1 MKKIL
6 IPCLFFSTFSF
17 TQITI
22 NSTDF
27 LTAGDSV
34 LSSIGE
40 LNDVTNSHLIT
51 TGPNSNWNFS
61 FLDPNYQVTDH
72 NRLLNSPL
80 ESLTFG
86 FLAPTQYQASYV
98 TDLLENIP
106 SSLSSLI
113 NNYVNIKI
121 TDYIRLTP
129 DSLTIIGNGLTING
143 FSMPMAYSKIEKN
156 YDFPIQ
162 YNNSTFSRG
171 EGEVDVNPFY
181 NAKYKVKKNHTSLVD
196 GWGVITTP
204 YGTFNALRIKHE
216 VSRVDSFL
224 VAIPNLPLT
233 WIAIPTLTR
242 QYEWWTNNEK
252 APILKISTIVIDGNE
267 IISFVK
273 YKDIVRDFSQS
284 ANLNELNK
292 GQISVFPNPVYEDLN
307 IVNDGTVEKI
317 EVTDLQ
323 GKRVLSFENLNLNLN
338 KIDISNLEK
347 GSYIIQIE
355 TTNDKIIQKIE
366 KM

>member
-1 MKKIL
+1 MRKIF

-27 LTAGDSV
+27 LATGDSV
-34 LSSIGE
+34 LSSIG
-40 LNDVTNSHLIT
+40 DIKDITNSHLTT
-51 TGPNSNWNFS
+51 TGPNLNWNFS
-61 FLDPNYQVTDH
+61 FLNPIYQVTDH
-72 NRLLNSPL
+72 NSPISSPL
-80 ESLTFG
+80 EWLNFG
-86 FLAPTQYQASYV
+86 PFVPSQYQASYV
-98 TDLLENIP
+98 SDLLENTP
-106 SSLSSLI
+106 SSVTSII

-129 DSLTIIGNGLTING
+129 DSMTTIGNGLTING
-143 FSMPMAYSKIEKN
+143 FAVPLKYSKIEKN

-162 YNNSTFSRG
+162 YNNSTISRG
-171 EGEVDVNPFY
+171 QGEVDFSAIY
-181 NAKYKVKKNHTSLVD
+181 NAQYKLRKLHTSLVD

-216 VSRVDSFL
+216 ISRVDSFL
-224 VAIPNLPLT
+224 IAIPNLPLT
-233 WIAIPTLTR
+233 WIPIPTLTR

-252 APILKISTIVIDGNE
+252 APILKILTIDVFGTE
-267 IISFVK
+267 TISFVK
-273 YKDIVRDFSQS
+273 YKDIVRDFSNS

-292 GQISVFPNPVYEDLN
+292 GQISVYPNPVYEDLT
-307 IVNDGTVEKI
+307 IVNDGTIKKI
-317 EVTDLQ
+317 EITDLK
-323 GKRVLSFENLNLNLN
+323 GTRVLFFEGLDLNLN
-338 KIDISNLEK
+338 KIDMSNLEK

-355 TTNDKIIQKIE
+355 TLNDKIIQKIE